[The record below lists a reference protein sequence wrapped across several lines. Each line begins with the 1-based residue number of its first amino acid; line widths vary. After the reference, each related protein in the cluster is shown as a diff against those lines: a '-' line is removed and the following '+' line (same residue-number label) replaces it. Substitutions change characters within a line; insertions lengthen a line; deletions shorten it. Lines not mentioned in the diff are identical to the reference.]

1 MASKNTSNQTC
12 ENENDNRWPRFLIM
26 EAADENVPLNLNAFV
41 LKKAIDGMAN
51 AELDNVKPMKSGRV
65 FIEVETRQQCKNLLK
80 TTKLLGYLPVKVSP
94 HRTLNSSKF
103 VIKCEE
109 LDKMEEDEIK
119 KELQPQGI
127 IAVKRISIR
136 YSLYVLTIKGQ
147 TVPKRIN
154 IGYLKKETRPYIPN
168 PQRCFQCQKFGHTT
182 NSCKGKAVCAGCGEE
197 GHNLDDCKNEPKCVN
212 CQGDHVAISRDCPK
226 WKIEKDIVT
235 LKYTEKI
242 SFADARKRL
251 QPSFDTSNT
260 SLRQLD
266 SIHNSGLRLA
276 LGAFCT
282 SPVSSLYTEANE
294 APLEE
299 RRLKLSMHYYVK
311 TRACTDN
318 PAHHALHQFD
328 RTTRALYAPRPNGR
342 GGMTRPPAPPIGLKV
357 EEAMTLAEINTELVC
372 PLRTPNFPPGTH
384 DYDPKRHDLIE
395 GVSKCM
401 ISRQE
406 AQAKF
411 NEYREAKGSHDEVY
425 TDGSKMNEK
434 VGAAAV
440 INRHFQ
446 NGETTCRQLSKRL
459 PDNST
464 IFAAEATA
472 ISLALNYYQHMD
484 PVYHDVVVY
493 SDSMSCLQAIEGEDT
508 ENPFICHIMNLLW
521 SLSDKGTRVRFC
533 WVPSHCGIDGNE
545 RVDQLAKDALDQD
558 IDPLASVHYTDMKP
572 LVNSY
577 IQKLVQTKWDVAVHG
592 RDLYLVKPTLGPPKK
607 FQHLTRA
614 EEVVITRLRIGHTK
628 ATKSHILSRGLP
640 TGCHHCGQTLTI
652 DHMLLECAL
661 LQECRDEYY
670 TVDSLNALFET
681 IPETCIV
688 EFLREA
694 GFFYLIWCDLLTSNN
709 PQTWAIWSD
718 LSNCLENESNPEAHL
733 PV

>member
-1 MASKNTSNQTC
+1 M
-12 ENENDNRWPRFLIM
+12 
-26 EAADENVPLNLNAFV
+26 
-41 LKKAIDGMAN
+41 
-51 AELDNVKPMKSGRV
+51 
-65 FIEVETRQQCKNLLK
+65 
-80 TTKLLGYLPVKVSP
+80 
-94 HRTLNSSKF
+94 
-103 VIKCEE
+103 
-109 LDKMEEDEIK
+109 
-119 KELQPQGI
+119 
-127 IAVKRISIR
+127 
-136 YSLYVLTIKGQ
+136 
-147 TVPKRIN
+147 
-154 IGYLKKETRPYIPN
+154 
-168 PQRCFQCQKFGHTT
+168 
-182 NSCKGKAVCAGCGEE
+182 GC
-197 GHNLDDCKNEPKCVN
+197 
-212 CQGDHVAISRDCPK
+212 S
-226 WKIEKDIVT
+226 W
-235 LKYTEKI
+235 
-242 SFADARKRL
+242 
-251 QPSFDTSNT
+251 
-260 SLRQLD
+260 
-266 SIHNSGLRLA
+266 
-276 LGAFCT
+276 
-282 SPVSSLYTEANE
+282 
-294 APLEE
+294 
-299 RRLKLSMHYYVK
+299 
-311 TRACTDN
+311 
-318 PAHHALHQFD
+318 
-328 RTTRALYAPRPNGR
+328 
-342 GGMTRPPAPPIGLKV
+342 LKV
-357 EEAMTLAEINTELVC
+357 EEAMTSAEINAELVC

-395 GVSKCM
+395 RVSKCM

-411 NEYREAKGSHDEVY
+411 NEFREALGSHDEVY

-472 ISLALNYYQHMD
+472 ISLALNYYQHMG
-484 PVYHDVVVY
+484 PVHHDVVVY

-521 SLSDKGTRVRFC
+521 SLNDKGTLVRFC

-545 RVDQLAKDALDQD
+545 RVDQLAKETLDQD
-558 IDPLASVHYTDMKP
+558 IDPLASFHYTDMKP

-577 IQKLVQTKWDVAVHG
+577 IQKLVQTKWDVAAHG
-592 RDLYLVKPTLGPPKK
+592 RDLYLVKPTLGPPKQ

-628 ATKSHILSRGLP
+628 TTKSHILSRGPP

-694 GFFYLIWCDLLTSNN
+694 GFFYLIWCNLLTSTS
-709 PQTWAIWSD
+709 PQPDNMIGI
-718 LSNCLENESNPEAHL
+718 E
-733 PV
+733 